1 MSTLHVENLKG
12 PTSGANANTIIV
24 PSGQSFSAPGHVV
37 QVGHT
42 YNHQVAS
49 HQSISTTS
57 LVDVGVT
64 CTLTPLSI
72 NNKFIVTWNVSMAY
86 GGNNSHYCAGAM
98 KYKIGSGSYDFV
110 DGVDISA
117 GTPYN
122 LGYNY
127 SGDQYAPMT
136 STHEIDITSTSAYT
150 FAPHYRG
157 GSSSSAVWCHTRASY
172 SLLVMEIAG

>member
-1 MSTLHVENLKG
+1 MSILKVD
-12 PTSGANANTIIV
+12 TINEKTTGNGVAI
-24 PSGQSFSAPGHVV
+24 PGHVV

-42 YNHQVAS
+42 YNHQVSA
-49 HQSISTTS
+49 HQTISTTS

-64 CTLTPLSI
+64 CTLTPRSI
-72 NNKFIVTWNVSMAY
+72 NNKFIVTWTVSMAY
-86 GGNNSHYCAGAM
+86 GSQSAPYIAGVM
-98 KYKIGSGSYDFV
+98 KYKIGSGSYNFV
-110 DGVDISA
+110 DGADGA
-117 GTPYN
+117 NTPYN

-136 STHEIDITSTSAYT
+136 STHEVDITSTSAYT

-157 GSSSSAVWCHTRASY
+157 GASSSAVWCHIRAGY

>member
-1 MSTLHVENLKG
+1 MGKSHDLATAAAG
-12 PTSGANANTIIV
+12 FTFSGTVDAS
-24 PSGQSFSAPGHVV
+24 SGLTTPAGHVV

-42 YNHQVAS
+42 YNAQVSAHQT
-49 HQSISTTS
+49 ISTTS

-72 NNKFIVTWNVSMAY
+72 NNKFIVTWTVSMAY
-86 GGNNSHYCAGAM
+86 GGNNAHYCAGVM
-98 KYKIGSGSYDFV
+98 KYKIGSGSYNFV
-110 DGVDISA
+110 DGAD
-117 GTPYN
+117 GTNTPYN

-136 STHEIDITSTSAYT
+136 STHEVDITSTSAYT

-157 GSSSSAVWCHTRASY
+157 GSSSSSVWCHTRASY